1 MTLAHSSSDVFDETN
16 NEESGVTAALST
28 WIAGLKREDIPTQVL
43 ERAKHLILDGIACG
57 LVGARVPWSEKAAAA
72 ILDFEPEGQ
81 CSVLGYEE
89 KLGPL
94 AAALLNGA
102 FIQATELDDY
112 HSVAPLHS
120 ASVVLPALLAAAQ
133 VRSTP
138 RGSAHNSG
146 DHRTQASGDTVSG
159 IEFLIAAVV
168 GFETGPRSGAA
179 MHGADL
185 LLRGW
190 HSGPIFG
197 CPAAAAASS
206 KLLGLSADNTESAIG
221 IACTQAGGLMAAQYE
236 GMIKRVQHAFAAR
249 NGLLGALLAR
259 NDYVGIKKVF
269 ERRYGGFLS
278 MFSQGNGKT
287 PPYDV
292 RKVTEGLGDV
302 WQTSNIRVKLH
313 ACVGGCHGQIEA
325 LEKLQAAHPA
335 RFAKESLGRIISIK
349 VGLSGPIFAHD
360 GWEARERPLSATGAQ
375 MNAAYIGATQLVDS
389 EVLIVGFSS
398 SKLDR
403 DEVWNLVYKTSC
415 YHDAQ
420 FDKPNHGCGA
430 RVIIEFDD
438 GVTVE
443 ETVQMPRGFDP
454 PITDEEI
461 RKKFRKLVI
470 SAIDQQRM
478 ERIEKLV
485 LGMDQLDDVSAL
497 IQVLASPTQNVLA

>member
-1 MTLAHSSSDVFDETN
+1 MGKHSANVVFDETN
-16 NEESGVTAALST
+16 DENSGVTAALCN
-28 WIAGLKREDIPTQVL
+28 WIAGLKKEDIPTPVL

-57 LVGARVPWSEKAAAA
+57 LVGAHVRWSEKAADAV
-72 ILDFEPEGQ
+72 LDYEPEGQ
-81 CSVLGYEE
+81 CSVIGYEE

-94 AAALLNGA
+94 AAAVLNGA

-133 VRSTP
+133 VKNKTRKSAQNGNGHSANGST
-138 RGSAHNSG
+138 R
-146 DHRTQASGDTVSG
+146 TVSG
-159 IEFLIAAVV
+159 LDFLIAAVV
-168 GFETGPRSGAA
+168 GFETGPRSGSA

-190 HSGPIFG
+190 HSGPVFG

-206 KLLGLSADNTESAIG
+206 KLLGLSADDTESAIG

-249 NGLLGALLAR
+249 NGLFGALLSR
-259 NDYVGIKKVF
+259 NGYVGIKKVY
-269 ERRYGGFLS
+269 ERNYGGFLN

-292 RKVTEGLGDV
+292 RKVTEGLGEV
-302 WQTSNIRVKLH
+302 WQTTNIRVKLH

-325 LEKLQAAHPA
+325 IEKLQKAHPE
-335 RFAKESLGRIISIK
+335 RFAIGNLGHIKSIK

-360 GWEARERPLSATGAQ
+360 GWEPQERPLTETGAQ
-375 MNAAYIGATQLVDS
+375 MNAAYIGAIQLVDGQ
-389 EVLIVGFSS
+389 VLIAEFANH
-398 SKLDR
+398 KMDR
-403 DEVWNLVYKTSC
+403 DIVWDLVYKTKC
-415 YHDAQ
+415 HHDTQ

-430 RVIIEFDD
+430 HIVVEFDD
-438 GVTVE
+438 GFTVE
-443 ETVQMPRGFDP
+443 ETIQMPRGFDP

-461 RKKFRKLVI
+461 RTKYRKLAL

-478 ERIEKLV
+478 EKIEELILGIDRLDDISEIFEVLAQPTRNV
-485 LGMDQLDDVSAL
+485 LG
-497 IQVLASPTQNVLA
+497 